1 MLQPEKINRS
11 LDILLVE
18 DNHGDAV
25 LTYEAFKSCKI
36 PVDLIRV
43 KDGEEAMLYLR
54 KEGQYAGVHLPDLI
68 LLDLNMPKKNGLEVL
83 KEVKGDYQL
92 REIPVMILTSSQ
104 SDRDTEDTYEAKAN
118 FYIVKPSDLDGF
130 YEVMKYVEEIWLSSL
145 QYRDSS
151 EKS

>member
-1 MLQPEKINRS
+1 MLQPKKINRS

-25 LTYEAFKSCKI
+25 LTYEAFKSCKT

-43 KDGEEAMLYLR
+43 RDGEEAMLYLR
-54 KEGQYAGVHLPDLI
+54 KEGRYAGVRIPDLI

-83 KEVKGDYQL
+83 KEVKSDHRLQ
-92 REIPVMILTSSQ
+92 EIPVMVLTSSQ
-104 SDRDTEDTYEAKAN
+104 SNRDTEDTYEAKAN
-118 FYIVKPSDLDGF
+118 FYMVKPANLDGF
-130 YEVMKYVEEIWLSSL
+130 YEVMKYVEDIWLSSL
-145 QYRDSS
+145 QYRTDS